1 MSITTNVLSPVTTP
15 GLIYPVLGIPRKRKK
30 CKHCYGSNIRV
41 TRTKYYEK
49 YIAEDLV
56 CEACGWQGSDIEEI
70 PQRVELS
77 EKLIKQISGLYKKTE
92 NKDIE
97 YGALI
102 LRKDEKIYLGFE
114 QQGKAH
120 EIVLKEPDKL
130 DKGEELLGTVHT
142 HPLTDTP
149 SPWDIATFLVNGFE
163 KSSII
168 VGSSGNINLIIKN
181 KDTKKLETDN
191 LRKWANSNSNISSY
205 ELAEKYKFLYYE
217 GPYNGLVLKVGKSDI
232 IEENLDEVLKNIG

>member
-1 MSITTNVLSPVTTP
+1 MGMTTQGLNPVTQP
-15 GLIYPVLGIPRKRKK
+15 GLMYPVLGIPQRKRKK
-30 CKHCYGSNIRV
+30 CKHCYGSNVRV

-77 EKLIKQISGLYKKTE
+77 EKLIKQILELEKKTE
-92 NKDIE
+92 SKDIE

-114 QQGKAH
+114 QRGKAH
-120 EIVLKEPDKL
+120 EIVLKAPKKL
-130 DKGEELLGTVHT
+130 DDGEELLGTIHC
-142 HPLTDTP
+142 HPITDAP
-149 SPWDIATFLVNGFE
+149 SPWDIATFLVNDFE

-168 VGSSGNINLIIKN
+168 VGSNSNINLLIKN
-181 KDTKKLETDN
+181 EDTKKLETDN
-191 LRKWANSNSNISSY
+191 LKKWADSNSNISSY
-205 ELAEKYKFLYYE
+205 GLAEKYKFLYYE
-217 GPYNGLVLKVGKSDI
+217 GSYNSLILKIGKSDVVEES
-232 IEENLDEVLKNIG
+232 IEEVLKNI